1 MAQLTGKTEEKI
13 TEELV
18 GVIFK
23 NPLTDQWESG
33 DEYLSGNVRDKLN
46 TARTFAE
53 NHPEFT
59 AFSPFQ
65 CFTLIRSYLL
75 SMI

>member
-1 MAQLTGKTEEKI
+1 MTSVETATEALALSLNEKAKVDLLYMAQLTGKTEEKI

-33 DEYLSGNVRDKLN
+33 DEYHVRK
-46 TARTFAE
+46 
-53 NHPEFT
+53 
-59 AFSPFQ
+59 
-65 CFTLIRSYLL
+65 C
-75 SMI
+75 